1 MKKLLCVSVAL
12 TLLSACASHEVDL
25 DKAADERMANR
36 AEIRNH
42 IGCQFID
49 EHDAY
54 RRCVIATYENNRPK
68 TFTTAQDS
76 SGQPVVVVSNGV
88 SKGMVYAEMSPSVTP
103 MVTQVT
109 EKTSVIST
117 TTNTTNPTT
126 TQTQSGAVMSEAA
139 QTQVA
144 VAAPVTQGQQIV
156 HNIGTVPCDANLGG
170 CMFTTQ
176 ELYQGQMVPCPTC
189 VQKEIVVEQPKIV
202 TVERKETVVEK
213 PLEVVPA
220 PQPLPDKT
228 WWETYQEEKQPAKP
242 TVVCP
247 CPDPNDPCPQC
258 VTK

>member
-1 MKKLLCVSVAL
+1 MKKLLCVGVAL

-68 TFTTAQDS
+68 TFATAQDG
-76 SGQPVVVVSNGV
+76 SGQPVIVVSNAS
-88 SKGMVYAEMSPSVTP
+88 SKGMVYAEVPASATP
-103 MVTQVT
+103 IVTQVT
-109 EKTSVIST
+109 EKTTV
-117 TTNTTNPTT
+117 T
-126 TQTQSGAVMSEAA
+126 TQPTP
-139 QTQVA
+139 
-144 VAAPVTQGQQIV
+144 VAAVPAQPVV
-156 HNIGTVPCDANLGG
+156 HNIGTVPCDAAVGN

-176 ELYQGQMVPCPTC
+176 ELYQAQMAPCPAC
-189 VQKEIVVEQPKIV
+189 VKKEVVVEQPKIV

-228 WWETYQEEKQPAKP
+228 WWETYQEEKTPAKP